1 MVQVYD
7 NIIPVEFCEELISIF
22 ENSEDKQEYMNN
34 NYKPCFTQLNLN
46 QHFPNLAKSLV
57 KITQK
62 VYAHY
67 CVDVKNPYIPRL
79 KQLEEFR
86 LKRYLSNT
94 NERFDEHIDVTDYAS
109 ARRALAFLFYL
120 NDNNGYT
127 DFPFQ
132 SLNIIPQTGRALV
145 FPPTWEYPHTGI
157 SPTDHSKYILSTYIH
172 YG

>member
-7 NIIPVEFCEELISIF
+7 NIIPVEICEELISIF

-46 QHFPNLAKSLV
+46 QHFPNLVKSLV
-57 KITQK
+57 QITQK
-62 VYAHY
+62 VYGHY
-67 CVDVKNPYIPRL
+67 CVDVKNPYVPRL
-79 KQLEEFR
+79 IPNK
-86 LKRYLSNT
+86 
-94 NERFDEHIDVTDYAS
+94 NERFDEHVDVTDYAS

-132 SLNIIPQTGRALV
+132 SLNIIPQIGRALV
-145 FPPTWEYPHTGI
+145 IPPTWEYPHTGI
-157 SPTDHSKYILSTYIH
+157 APTNHPKYIMSTYIH
-172 YG
+172 YE